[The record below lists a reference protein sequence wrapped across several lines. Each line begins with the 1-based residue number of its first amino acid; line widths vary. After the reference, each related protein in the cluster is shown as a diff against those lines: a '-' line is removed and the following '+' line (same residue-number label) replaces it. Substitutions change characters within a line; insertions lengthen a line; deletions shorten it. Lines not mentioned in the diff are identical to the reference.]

1 MKYAWTIKIGLT
13 SFLMAALILG
23 AVSCTA
29 VKKKMVDNMVDRVRR
44 EKPLTQ
50 KDLDAVARMI
60 RTKSST
66 DVDLSESRRIYAL
79 GKVVTGLVQE
89 YSQPLALAGINVREV
104 TVADVLGL
112 LDTAGLI
119 KRGEYDYLLGV
130 DLRIFDPLDQ
140 ETQLISQN
148 KTSLILALAQLAINE
163 GLSKR

>member
-23 AVSCTA
+23 SASCAA

-50 KDLDAVARMI
+50 SDLEAVARMI
-60 RTKSST
+60 RTKST
-66 DVDLSESRRIYAL
+66 DVNLSESRKIYAL

-104 TVADVLGL
+104 TVADILGL

-140 ETQLISQN
+140 EMQLISQN